1 MIAYIKG
8 SITFKNPAYLYLET
22 QGVGYHVNISLSTY
36 AQVEKAEKVK
46 LLTHLVVKEDSHTL
60 YGFADAAERTLF
72 VQLISVS
79 GVGPTTAMVV
89 LSSMSSN
96 QIRDAILMEDEVSF
110 KRVKGIGAKTAK
122 QIILD
127 LKSKVAKSA
136 PGELTQISAD
146 NTSKKEALS
155 ALLALGFNQSKVLQV
170 LQKINKANP
179 EIQDVEGLVKASLKA
194 LSS

>member
-8 SITFKNPAYLYLET
+8 NITFKNPAYVYVESH
-22 QGVGYHVNISLSTY
+22 GVGYHINISLSTY
-36 AQVEKAEKVK
+36 SQIEKTEQVK

-60 YGFADAAERTLF
+60 YGFADAEERVLF

-89 LSSMSSN
+89 LSSMTGD

-122 QIILD
+122 LIILD
-127 LKSKVAKSA
+127 LKSKVAKGT
-136 PGELTQISAD
+136 PGELRQINAG

-170 LQKINKANP
+170 LQKISKTNP

>member
-8 SITFKNPAYLYLET
+8 NITFKNPAYLYVEAS
-22 QGVGYHVNISLSTY
+22 GIGYHVNISLSTY
-36 AQVEKAEKVK
+36 SQIEKSENVK

-60 YGFADAAERTLF
+60 YGFAEPEERTLF

-79 GVGPTTAMVV
+79 GVGPTTAMVI
-89 LSSMSSN
+89 LSSLTSD
-96 QIRDAILMEDEVSF
+96 QIRDAILMEDEASF

-127 LKSKVAKSA
+127 LKSKVAKGGPSD
-136 PGELTQISAD
+136 LTQIHTD

-170 LQKINKANP
+170 LQKVSKTNP